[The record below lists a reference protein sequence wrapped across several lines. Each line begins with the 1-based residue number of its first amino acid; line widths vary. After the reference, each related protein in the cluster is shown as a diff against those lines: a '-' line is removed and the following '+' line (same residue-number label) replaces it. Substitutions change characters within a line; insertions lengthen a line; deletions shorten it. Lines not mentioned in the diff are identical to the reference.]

1 YQQQQY
7 QQQAYPSPLSPNF
20 QTQPSF
26 SAFSPQGGY
35 SPSTRGSGSDGVPS
49 VYGQEENDD
58 GSSVL
63 SGHQGDLRAQQA
75 KRRLQMQMQYDMEQQ
90 QYRMRQEYSAQ
101 QQQQQQHLV
110 EQRQLRDAELILQQ
124 QQQQQQQQHRYLQSA
139 PSSASLSSKGGYQS
153 SQMTAESI
161 AETVSSQKSGS
172 SKANSI
178 KSTGSGDKE
187 KKGVLSKMNKLKPPK
202 PTKSG
207 AALMKS
213 AGF

>member
-1 YQQQQY
+1 
-7 QQQAYPSPLSPNF
+7 
-20 QTQPSF
+20 
-26 SAFSPQGGY
+26 
-35 SPSTRGSGSDGVPS
+35 
-49 VYGQEENDD
+49 
-58 GSSVL
+58 
-63 SGHQGDLRAQQA
+63 
-75 KRRLQMQMQYDMEQQ
+75 
-90 QYRMRQEYSAQ
+90 
-101 QQQQQQHLV
+101 
-110 EQRQLRDAELILQQ
+110 
-124 QQQQQQQQHRYLQSA
+124 
-139 PSSASLSSKGGYQS
+139 
-153 SQMTAESI
+153 SI